1 MAHKWEWVPQN
12 EHPFER
18 WRRCT
23 NCGAEQE
30 RIADRSW
37 NRVTGY
43 SWYPKAGR
51 CNMAKPNP
59 SLTDADYW
67 IAEWLG
73 ESNHRASAHTKRAY
87 TADVRAFLSWLP
99 CPFTK
104 ATAAQILDWHSTLTG
119 ADASKARRLMA
130 VRSFYTFL
138 NAREITNIRVER
150 LRGPK
155 RSHEI
160 NDDKVLTETEVNAI
174 LDAAKADRATWL
186 FVRFLYQTGARIG
199 EVLGD
204 GALDKKPARWRD
216 FTPMEG
222 GASWLI
228 RGKGRKKRAV
238 FVPNPLWSDLCA
250 SAGGASDNAP
260 IFPKWDHQA
269 VRHIIRK
276 LAKAAGIARPV
287 SPHCFRHSNISH
299 MLANGANLA
308 AVRDHAGHS
317 SLEVTSRYAH
327 ADKAASPV
335 GALRIK

>member
-1 MAHKWEWVPQN
+1 MKKS
-12 EHPFER
+12 
-18 WRRCT
+18 T
-23 NCGAEQE
+23 N
-30 RIADRSW
+30 S
-37 NRVTGY
+37 
-43 SWYPKAGR
+43 
-51 CNMAKPNP
+51 P
-59 SLTDADYW
+59 SFTDADYW
-67 IAEWLG
+67 LAEWLG
-73 ESNHRASAHTKRAY
+73 ESNHRQSAHTQRAY
-87 TADVRAFLSWLP
+87 TADVKAFLAWLP

-138 NAREITNIRVER
+138 NAREITNLRVER

-174 LDAAKADRATWL
+174 LDAAKADRTTWL

-204 GALDKKPARWRD
+204 DALGKKPARWRD

-238 FVPNPLWSDLCA
+238 FVPNPLWPDLCA
-250 SAGGASDNAP
+250 HLCEKGEASDNAP

-276 LAKAAGIARPV
+276 LAKAAGIDRPV
-287 SPHCFRHSNISH
+287 SPHCFRHSCASH
-299 MLANGANLA
+299 MLANGADIV
-308 AVRDHAGHS
+308 AVRDHLGHS
-317 SLEVTSRYAH
+317 SLMVTSRYAH
-327 ADKAASPV
+327 ASGSASPV
-335 GALRIK
+335 RALKIK